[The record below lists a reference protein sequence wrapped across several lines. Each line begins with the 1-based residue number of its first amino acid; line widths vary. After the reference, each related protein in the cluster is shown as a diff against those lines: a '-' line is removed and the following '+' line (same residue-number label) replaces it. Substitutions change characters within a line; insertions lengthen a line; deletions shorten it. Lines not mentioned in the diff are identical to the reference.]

1 MPRPS
6 SRDRILDALETQLLE
21 EGHASVTLDSVSHRA
36 GVSKGG
42 LTYHFSSKAALY
54 EGFLDRLQER
64 VDAWADDSP
73 GDPGDAVRFYLTFE
87 ESEAD
92 DPYSPLWRSMD
103 ASMHA
108 AEAGPGL
115 TERIARIQDDLTRP
129 LRVLDPLLA
138 EHVRLVGN
146 GMYMDKLLGTA
157 APDGAPHRAQL
168 IDDLARAADRDA
180 GT

>member
-6 SRDRILDALETQLLE
+6 SRDRILDALEDQLLD

-42 LTYHFSSKAALY
+42 LTYHFASKAALY
-54 EGFLDRLQER
+54 DGFVDRLMER
-64 VDAWADDSP
+64 VEAWVGDAPPEP
-73 GDPGDAVRFYLTFE
+73 GAAVRFYLTFE

-92 DPYSPLWRSMD
+92 DPYAPLWRSMD

-108 AEAGPGL
+108 AEAEPGL
-115 TERIARIQDDLTRP
+115 TERIARVQDDLTAP

-146 GMYMDKLLGTA
+146 GMYMDKLLGTSPPGSA
-157 APDGAPHRAQL
+157 ELRARL
-168 IDDLARAADRDA
+168 IDDLARAAVGR
-180 GT
+180 